1 MKQASRRQYHYIYKI
16 TRLDESGRYYIG
28 MHSTDDLEDG
38 YFGSG
43 KLITRSINK
52 HGKEKH
58 QKEILEF
65 LPSREALKLREKELV
80 NKELLE
86 DKRCMNLKLGGEGGF
101 TSEQMQALWADPEY
115 RQRVSKKQSD
125 NNIKNWQDPE
135 FRFKM
140 VEIASSRFK
149 KMWQDPEKR
158 ERLLEAAARSFKG
171 KKHSEESKRQM
182 ALSAIGKQDKE
193 KNSQFGTMWI
203 TNGTENKKIKKDDII
218 PEGWR
223 KGREK
228 VHSEEMKIVL
238 SFAGKNNNPEKRKQ
252 TMMERYNTLSLN
264 KKKRD

>member
-1 MKQASRRQYHYIYKI
+1 
-16 TRLDESGRYYIG
+16 

-43 KLITRSINK
+43 KLITASVKK

-86 DKRCMNLKLGGEGGF
+86 DKKCMNIQLGGGGGF
-101 TSEQMQALWADPEY
+101 TPEQMQALWANPEY
-115 RQRVSKKQSD
+115 RQRVGEKISQHSKRC
-125 NNIKNWQDPE
+125 WQDPD
-135 FRFKM
+135 FRKNQ
-140 VEIASSRFK
+140 SSRIAAENVIH
-149 KMWQDPEKR
+149 WQDQVYREKM
-158 ERLLEAAARSFKG
+158 LINCAKAFKG
-171 KKHSEESKRQM
+171 KKHSEESRRLM
-182 ALSAIGKQDKE
+182 SISSIGTQEKE

-203 TNGTENKKIKKDDII
+203 TNGTENKKIKKDEII
-218 PEGWR
+218 PEGWL

-228 VHSEEMKIVL
+228 VHSEEMKKVL

-264 KKKRD
+264 KKKN